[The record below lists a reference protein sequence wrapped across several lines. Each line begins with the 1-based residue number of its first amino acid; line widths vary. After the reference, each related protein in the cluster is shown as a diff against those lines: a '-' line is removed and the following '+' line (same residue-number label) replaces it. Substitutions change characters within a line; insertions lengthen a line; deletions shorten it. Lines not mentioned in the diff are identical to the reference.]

1 MAGIKYAIL
10 QKIKNLLRTSLAFRW
25 ITPGLVMTASASAIA
40 LGLGDLT
47 VSSSLGQPL
56 DARISLLED
65 SKELNPDCFRIV
77 SPEGSSMVLPGD
89 ISVKLEQSRGQA
101 SLRIQTRQAIN
112 EPAFMLTVSA
122 SCPERVQRDYA
133 ILLDPPGIPVTAPVV
148 AHTPKAIAEHSRP
161 VPVPVKSAGTPRPR
175 HASALPPARDS
186 QPVPRRNVVKHSSKP
201 ASEGPRLILSGS
213 RRIYAPESAQLAL
226 SMDVGMLDTSRKA
239 EVPLT
244 AAELTDENTA
254 LSRKVLHLEQLLAN
268 LQKRNA
274 ELEQARAKTAQTDNL
289 PAATSKQSTP
299 KHSASALSWPYFLFG
314 FTLLAA
320 AAAFVLYRRR
330 QVPAERF
337 RDISA
342 VTVPDAALPMHPAE
356 EEIEQPPIIKTPRAE
371 SPAIA
376 DVEPIAPPP
385 ISRSEAGTEVKDSV
399 ADEVEVFVAHGHAD
413 LAIHMLEDHIEKA
426 PDESPV
432 PWLLLLDLLKRENAE
447 SKYESYRQKIKLHYN
462 VAMPAYG
469 EIESTPV
476 GEGLESYSHITSE
489 LVRLWP
495 TDQVIAYLDDL
506 IYDRRGGSRMG
517 FDPATYRDIVLL
529 RALRTGN
536 AWKSLT

>member
-1 MAGIKYAIL
+1 
-10 QKIKNLLRTSLAFRW
+10 
-25 ITPGLVMTASASAIA
+25 MTASASAFA

-56 DARISLLED
+56 DARISLLGD

-77 SPEGSSMVLPGD
+77 SPESGSMALPND
-89 ISVKLEQSRGQA
+89 IRLKLEQSREHA

-112 EPAFMLTVSA
+112 EPAMMFSVSA
-122 SCPERVQRDYA
+122 VCPEHIQREYA
-133 ILLDPPGIPVTAPVV
+133 VLLDPPALPGSVPVV
-148 AHTPKAIAEHSRP
+148 ADQSGAAAGGKDQTASPPKPAARP
-161 VPVPVKSAGTPRPR
+161 AKRKARPYPVASSAGSGGTTSRRPR
-175 HASALPPARDS
+175 KNIEPAND
-186 QPVPRRNVVKHSSKP
+186 
-201 ASEGPRLILSGS
+201 GPRLILSGS
-213 RRIYAPESAQLAL
+213 RRTYAPESAQLAL

-254 LSRKVLHLEQLLAN
+254 LSRKVVHLEQLLAS

-274 ELEQARAKTAQTDNL
+274 ELEQARAKTAPTENL
-289 PAATSKQSTP
+289 QAATSKQSAP
-299 KHSASALSWPYFLFG
+299 KQSVRALSWPYFLFG
-314 FTLLAA
+314 FALLAA
-320 AAAFVLYRRR
+320 AAAYVLYRRA
-330 QVPAERF
+330 QVPAARF
-337 RDISA
+337 RDTAA
-342 VTVPDAALPMHPAE
+342 VAVPATALSMEPAE
-356 EEIEQPPIIKTPRAE
+356 EEIEQPAIIKAPRVE
-371 SPAIA
+371 PPAIA
-376 DVEPIAPPP
+376 DIAPVPPPP

-495 TDQVIAYLDDL
+495 TDQAIAYLDDL

-529 RALRTGN
+529 RALRTSN
-536 AWKSLT
+536 TWKSLT